1 MKLHL
6 NVFTKQ
12 GQINLVQITR
22 VFSLKI
28 RVITSFF

>member
-1 MKLHL
+1 MKLYL

-12 GQINLVQITR
+12 GQIYLVQITR